1 MLALMPIA
9 ATIYDIIAYSSGGSF
24 MTLNIT
30 TPMPKTKKFAIKVK
44 VFLKLLSLSYTI

>member
-1 MLALMPIA
+1 MPIA